1 MSWFLYGEDEA
12 VKNWIIDKID
22 YVHRLDSCVTIGV
35 VSGDK
40 LIAGIAYHDHQSR
53 YGVIQI
59 SMAAI
64 SPMWAKRITIHG
76 LLRYPF
82 EQLNCYMIMA
92 SVRLGN
98 NKALKTF
105 KHIGFKQD
113 AILSHVYGKDCHG
126 VILQLLR
133 PDYDRMF
140 GVG

>member
-1 MSWFLYGEDEA
+1 MSWLLYGEDES

-22 YVHRLDSCVTIGV
+22 YVHRLDPCITIGV
-35 VSGDK
+35 VSSDR
-40 LIAGIAYHDHQSR
+40 LIAGVAYHDYQSR

-64 SPMWAKRITIHG
+64 SPMWAKGVTIHG

-92 SVRLGN
+92 SVKLGN

-105 KHIGFKQD
+105 KHIGFRQE
-113 AILSHVYGKDCHG
+113 AVLSHLYGKDQHAA
-126 VILQLLR
+126 ILHMLK
-133 PDYDRMF
+133 PDYNRIF
-140 GVG
+140 GVR